1 MHIITDPAKFPASLK
16 PSAITI
22 GKFDGVH
29 IGHRALIDAVN
40 ARACEE
46 GLSSVIV
53 TFDRHP
59 MELFAPD
66 RAPKPIT
73 SLEHRM
79 RLLAATGVDAVV
91 VLPFTRK
98 LSELSPAAFIEQLL
112 IRQLGMRA
120 LVIGDDFRF
129 GHRGAGDVTLL
140 RSRAEQGAFELEVL
154 DPIKSLAQNE
164 AACRASSTAVR
175 ELLAAGKVRAAAQ
188 MLQRNHSVRGTVVH
202 GAKRGRELGFP
213 TANLSPRDLEGFI
226 PADGVYSGIVHV
238 DDRRFPAAISI
249 GNNPTFDGVP
259 QQQIEA
265 HLLDTTLD
273 LYGKLVTV
281 EFVDHIRPM
290 VRFDSMGELIEGIQ
304 QDIHSARAQ
313 LVRFGY

>member
-1 MHIITDPAKFPASLK
+1 MHIITDPAKFPTALQ

-29 IGHRALIDAVN
+29 IGHRALIGAVIDRS
-40 ARACEE
+40 RAE
-46 GLSSVIV
+46 GCSSVIV

-59 MELFAPD
+59 MELFSPD

-73 SLEHRM
+73 SLEYRM
-79 RLLAATGVDAVV
+79 RLLAGTGVDAVV
-91 VLPFTRK
+91 ILPFTRK
-98 LSELSPAAFIEQLL
+98 LSELSAEAFIEELL
-112 IRQLGMRA
+112 IGQLGMRT

-129 GHRGAGDVTLL
+129 GHRGAGDVNLL
-140 RSRAEQGAFELEVL
+140 RAWAARGAFALEVL
-154 DPIKSLAQNE
+154 DQVSTQHAD
-164 AACRASSTAVR
+164 AAATRASSTSVR
-175 ELLAAGKVRAAAQ
+175 ERLAAGDVRAAAQ

-238 DDRRFPAAISI
+238 DDQRFPAAISI

-265 HLLDTTLD
+265 HLLDTTID

-290 VRFDSMGELIEGIQ
+290 VRFASMAELIEGIQ
-304 QDIHSARAQ
+304 RDVATARTQLAQ
-313 LVRFGY
+313 AGH